1 MSFGFSVGDFLAVLT
16 LASKIRKD
24 FKGAPSQFKSIS
36 DDIRSLSIVIQD
48 AHVNIDQ
55 MSDHQTANFAQIL
68 TTCKDLLKEVETM
81 MDKWSVISK
90 PQQGKAVQRLWKRLK
105 WEPQEIMEL
114 RARITSNVVLLNAYN
129 DQATSHNVA
138 KLVRQNEGEQK
149 QSMLDWISS
158 TDYIPQHNHLISR
171 LQANS
176 RRWLFNMTDYQEWEK
191 QKGRTLFC
199 PGDPGSGKT
208 FTAAIVVE
216 TLQEQAQDN
225 PNVLITY
232 VYCTYQAADQ
242 DVQSLLCSLL
252 RNSLQ
257 KAGSFPETIRSQCDR
272 KRIAQQVLLRD
283 ETTKLLEMLY
293 YSFEKVTLVVDA
305 LDELPT
311 KVSRPFISELLK
323 LQRTCQ
329 LNLFLTSRHIPEI
342 QYQFTERG
350 AKVVEIRASDKDIHH
365 FLQDSMFQLPKFVGR
380 DSSLQ
385 IEIVE
390 RITEAS
396 SGM

>member
-16 LASKIRKD
+16 LAGKIRKD

-36 DDIRSLSIVIQD
+36 DDVRSLSIVIQD

-55 MSDHQTANFAQIL
+55 MSDSQAANFAQIL
-68 TTCKDLLKEVETM
+68 SSCKDLLTEVETL

-90 PQQGKAVQRLWKRLK
+90 PQKGKAVQRLWKRLK
-105 WEPQEIMEL
+105 WEPQEIMDL

-129 DQATSHNVA
+129 DQATSQNVA
-138 KLVRQNEGEQK
+138 KLVRQNDGDQK
-149 QSMLDWISS
+149 QSMLEWISAI
-158 TDYIPQHNHLISR
+158 DYIPHHNHLISR

-208 FTAAIVVE
+208 FTTAIVVE
-216 TLQEQAQDN
+216 TLQEQAQHN
-225 PNVLITY
+225 PDVLITY

-257 KAGSFPETIRSQCDR
+257 QAGSIPEPIHSQCDR
-272 KRIAQQVLLRD
+272 KRVAQQGLLRD
-283 ETTKLLEMLY
+283 ETVKLLETVY
-293 YSFEKVTLVVDA
+293 CCFDKVTLLVDA

-311 KVSRPFISELLK
+311 EVSRPFISELLK

-329 LNLFLTSRHIPEI
+329 FNMFLTSRHIPEI
-342 QYQFTERG
+342 QYRFTEKG
-350 AKVVEIRASDKDIHH
+350 ATVVEIRASDEDIHH
-365 FLQDSMFQLPKFVGR
+365 FLQDSMFQLPGFVGR
-380 DSSLQ
+380 DAGLQ
-385 IEIVE
+385 NDIVKG
-390 RITEAS
+390 ITEAS